1 MRRNPER
8 LAWTVLLIS
17 LFVCIALAVAIPL
30 AVRSFINDTVE
41 TASIT
46 LETQVGV
53 ALVDQPGL
61 NATTG
66 VTDEPKDLPEG
77 SIIHNEQN
85 TQALL
90 TIRASRG
97 GAVLL
102 TAHIYGSAELKIL
115 QVQSPRYSQSVQ
127 PRHVSL
133 AINRGQVRVDVAG
146 NLDRALE
153 THIELLQL
161 SASSVPSATADL
173 EAGSYSF
180 DVSNTEMQLKVQAGT
195 ATVRAQGAVL
205 VLNSSQRTQVL
216 PGKPPEGLLPPETN
230 LIVNGDFSSTQPLSS
245 TWDMTGTVDLSHPN
259 GPLGTVTVVSDL
271 NGNAALFQRTG
282 TYQAQTDL
290 TQIIQDGTVKGF
302 RSLKLRFTVQ
312 IDYQDVALCGAQG
325 SECPMMVQL
334 DYQDIDGNNHSYFQ
348 GFYADP
354 DPGGGNPTYCI
365 LCGTRTEHIHIPQGV
380 PWPFETGNLM
390 TSLSLAQ
397 ITRITFYASGHS
409 YRSSISNIELLAE
422 K

>member
-8 LAWTVLLIS
+8 LAWAVLLIS
-17 LFVCIALAVAIPL
+17 LFACIALAVFVPL

-61 NATTG
+61 TPHTG
-66 VTDEPKDLPEG
+66 VNDPKELPEG
-77 SIIHNEQN
+77 STIHTDQN

-90 TIRASRG
+90 TIRAPRG
-97 GAVLL
+97 GVVLL
-102 TAHIYGSAELKIL
+102 TAHIYGSAELKIS

-133 AINRGQVRVDVAG
+133 LINRGQVRVDVAG

-180 DVSNTEMQLKVQAGT
+180 DVSNTAMQLKVQAGT
-195 ATVRAQGAVL
+195 ATVRAQGADL
-205 VLNSSQRTQVL
+205 VLNSSQRTRVL
-216 PGKPPEGLLPPETN
+216 PGNPPDETPLPPETN

-245 TWDMTGTVDLSHPN
+245 TWDMTSTVDQPDE
-259 GPLGTVTVVSDL
+259 PLGMVTVVSGT
-271 NGNAALFQRTG
+271 NGYAALFQRTG
-282 TYQAQTDL
+282 IYHAETDLAQVVTQTDVL
-290 TQIIQDGTVKGF
+290 SGAH
-302 RSLKLRFTVQ
+302 SLKLSFVVQ
-312 IDYQDVALCGAQG
+312 IDSQNVPLCGTLG

-334 DYQDIDGNNHSYFQ
+334 DYQDIDEKNHSYFQ
-348 GFYADP
+348 GFYAAP
-354 DPGGGNPTYCI
+354 DLGGNPPSCS
-365 LCGTRTEHIHIPQGV
+365 LCETHNAHIRIPQGV
-380 PWPFETGNLM
+380 PWPFETGNLL
-390 TSLSLAQ
+390 TILSPKQ
-397 ITRITFYASGHS
+397 IIAIKFYASGHS
-409 YRSSISNIELLAE
+409 YQSSISNIELLAE